1 MAQRILSWLSR
12 ACGAGLVFLLVGCVE
27 DSSTVVTFDT
37 QLESVTFTNNLL
49 APIAIYR
56 DGAPFDTIPARGF
69 RTYRLDKK
77 GPIRHGWKLIAP
89 TDRFGRKAGIE
100 PFVDLGVQY
109 PLNASYT
116 IDNESVT
123 DGSLFG
129 EHTIFTPIVAN
140 ATPWSLRLIVNYQR
154 EDQVYTDYLIPR
166 SLDSQFAYAPYFYW
180 NQSSNVRLE
189 SINSFDVYFYTREDT
204 LQGQTLELSTST
216 SFKGSGA
223 TKTLVAE

>member
-1 MAQRILSWLSR
+1 MTQPTLFHAARIPV
-12 ACGAGLVFLLVGCVE
+12 LVVLLALAGCVE

-37 QLESVTFTNNLL
+37 QLESVAFTNQLL

-56 DGAPFDTIPARGF
+56 DGAPFDTIPARSF
-69 RTYRLDKK
+69 RNYRIDKK

-129 EHTIFTPIVAN
+129 GHTIFTPIVAN
-140 ATPWSLRLIVNYQR
+140 ATPWALRLVVNYQR
-154 EDQVYTDYLIPR
+154 EDQVYTDYLVPR
-166 SLDSQFAYAPYFYW
+166 SIDSQFAYAPYFYW
-180 NQSSNVRLE
+180 NSTSNVRLE
-189 SINSFDVYFYTREDT
+189 SINSFDVYFFTREDT
-204 LQGQTLELSTST
+204 LQGQVLELSTST